1 MLKEI
6 MPNFFDMTHITDDSQ
21 ALYGIVQNFILFFI
35 ILSVVFF
42 VALIVIIAVLIKLRL
57 AYDRQKE
64 TAEYASHVL
73 DAQEEERSRI
83 SVELHDTVAQD
94 LKVAVT
100 FIENNKPA
108 CETRD
113 LLLNCIK
120 QIRSM
125 CYSLVPP
132 ELLGQSLSSALHSL
146 CCNFKNKTGL
156 EVSFFFKDEV
166 SSLLDSVLLSD
177 LQKLSIYRIVQES
190 LSNIQKHAGL
200 CEVSVYARKV
210 KDIRGVYIYIEDDG
224 KGFDIENLTIS
235 DKSSHFGLKGMK
247 MRAAQTG
254 GTLSVF
260 SEPGIGTKIQLFIPI
275 GVFEK

>member
-1 MLKEI
+1 MTNLFTI
-6 MPNFFDMTHITDDSQ
+6 PNLADDAN
-21 ALYGIVQNFILFFI
+21 ALYGIVQTFILFFI
-35 ILSVVFF
+35 ILAIVFF
-42 VALIVIIAVLIKLRL
+42 AALVVIIAVIIKMRL
-57 AYDRQKE
+57 AKDSQQE

-83 SVELHDTVAQD
+83 SAELHDTVAQD
-94 LKVAVT
+94 LKAAVN
-100 FIENNKPA
+100 FVENNKPA

-132 ELLGQSLSSALHSL
+132 ELSGQSLSSALHAL
-146 CCNFKNKTGL
+146 CYNFKNKTGL
-156 EVSFFFKDEV
+156 EVAFFFKDET
-166 SSLLDSVLLSD
+166 SRLLDSDSLSD

-190 LSNIQKHAGL
+190 LTNIQKHAGL
-200 CEVSVYARKV
+200 CEVSVFARKGH
-210 KDIRGVYIYIEDDG
+210 KNERGGVYIYIEDDG
-224 KGFDIENLTIS
+224 RGFDPENLLTS

-260 SEPGIGTKIQLFIPI
+260 SEPEIGTRVQLFIPI

>member
-1 MLKEI
+1 
-6 MPNFFDMTHITDDSQ
+6 MPNLIDMPHLANDAQ
-21 ALYGIVQNFILFFI
+21 ALYRIVQAFILFFI

-42 VALIVIIAVLIKLRL
+42 LALVAIIAVLIKMRL
-57 AYDRQKE
+57 ADDSQKE

-73 DAQEEERSRI
+73 NAQEEERSRI
-83 SVELHDTVAQD
+83 SAELHDTVAQD
-94 LKVAVT
+94 LKAAVT
-100 FIENNKPA
+100 FLESDKPV

-113 LLLNCIK
+113 LLLKCIT

-132 ELLGQSLSSALHSL
+132 ELSGQSLSSALHSL
-146 CCNFKNKTGL
+146 CYNFKNKTGF
-156 EVSFFFKDEV
+156 EVSFFFKEEA
-166 SSLLDSVLLSD
+166 SRLLDSNFLSD

-190 LSNIQKHAGL
+190 LTNIQKHAGT
-200 CEVSVYARKV
+200 CEVSVFARKDY
-210 KDIRGVYIYIEDDG
+210 KNERGGLYLYIEDDG
-224 KGFDIENLTIS
+224 RGFTPENLLTS

-260 SEPGIGTKIQLFIPI
+260 SEPGLGTRILLFIPI